1 MFAPNAK
8 ATYSN
13 VAFILLGIVL
23 ENITGKSYEDLVDSL
38 FFRPLGMPSSTLK
51 KPRDS
56 EGIIPNM
63 KNDWRADLGA
73 YNP

>member
-23 ENITGKSYEDLVDSL
+23 ETITGESYEDLVNSL
-38 FFRPLGMPSSTLK
+38 LFQPLGMQSSTLK

-56 EGIIPNM
+56 DGIIPNK
-63 KNDWRADLGA
+63 KNDWGADLGA
-73 YNP
+73 YDP

>member
-1 MFAPNAK
+1 MFAPNTK

-23 ENITGKSYEDLVDSL
+23 ETITGESYEDLVSSL
-38 FFRPLGMPSSTLK
+38 LFQPLGMQSSTLK

-56 EGIIPNM
+56 DGIIPNK
-63 KNDWRADLGA
+63 KNDWGADLGA
-73 YNP
+73 YDP

>member
-13 VAFILLGIVL
+13 VAFIMLGIVL
-23 ENITGKSYEDLVDSL
+23 ENITGKSYEDLVNSL
-38 FFRPLGMPSSTLK
+38 FFQPLGMQSSTLR

-56 EGIIPNM
+56 NGIIPHM
-63 KNDWRADLGA
+63 KNDWGADLGA
-73 YNP
+73 YDP

>member
-23 ENITGKSYEDLVDSL
+23 ENITGKSYEDLVKSN
-38 FFRPLGMPSSTLK
+38 FFQPLGMQRSTIT
-51 KPRDS
+51 KPKDS
-56 EGIIPNM
+56 DGIIPMM
-63 KNDWRADLGA
+63 KNDWGADLGA
-73 YNP
+73 YDP